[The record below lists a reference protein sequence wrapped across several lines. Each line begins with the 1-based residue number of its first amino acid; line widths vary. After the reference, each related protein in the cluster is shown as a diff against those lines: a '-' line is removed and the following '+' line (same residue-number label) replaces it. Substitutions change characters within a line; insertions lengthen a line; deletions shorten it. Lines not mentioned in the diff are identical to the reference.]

1 MAVAVLDMVVILINL
16 VLDQLIMVHHKV
28 DLVVEVHGNQVQVL
42 HLIKAHSLDGHL
54 METLEVIEPVV
65 KTMLLLVVVELVEV
79 VPIQLQPLE
88 VMVV

>member
-1 MAVAVLDMVVILINL
+1 MVVILINL

-54 METLEVIEPVV
+54 METLVVTEPVV
-65 KTMLLLVVVELVEV
+65 KTMLVLVVVELVEL
-79 VPIQLQPLE
+79 VPIQPQLLE